1 MIRYRKA
8 AGALLLSAAL
18 LLSPAGCRADDAAES
33 EPTASASPE
42 DAVSRP
48 ISVTFSEA
56 LLHETGLDPAA
67 TARGLGLTNV
77 TDNDDGSCTIQMTAE
92 EQETASAALRE
103 SLDEQLL
110 ALPESGTWPFLDAV
124 ELSEDCTKATL
135 HSAAARYSPARD
147 NTVAQAVY
155 IPALLCAALLAIPA
169 AAAETSDDEAA
180 ATRPG
185 PVQVWGTL
193 TWLDDG
199 GLYVENSSG
208 DETLDKGRCR
218 KTVGLAADVLERQMD
233 RYRAEDEKAAE
244 TAERADVPQK

>member
-18 LLSPAGCRADDAAES
+18 LLSPAGCHADDAAES

-67 TARGLGLTNV
+67 TARGLGLSNV

-124 ELSEDCTKATL
+124 ELSDDCTKATL
-135 HSAAARYSPARD
+135 HTSPA
-147 NTVAQAVY
+147 Q
-155 IPALLCAALLAIPA
+155 PAIRL
-169 AAAETSDDEAA
+169 
-180 ATRPG
+180 
-185 PVQVWGTL
+185 
-193 TWLDDG
+193 
-199 GLYVENSSG
+199 
-208 DETLDKGRCR
+208 
-218 KTVGLAADVLERQMD
+218 
-233 RYRAEDEKAAE
+233 
-244 TAERADVPQK
+244 

>member
-124 ELSEDCTKATL
+124 ELSNDCTKATL

-155 IPALLCAALLAIPA
+155 IPALLCAAFSGEDPEAFAIHF
-169 AAAETSDDEAA
+169 TVLDSDGKTVLGEFDYPEPEAA
-180 ATRPG
+180 ASPG
-185 PVQVWGTL
+185 
-193 TWLDDG
+193 
-199 GLYVENSSG
+199 
-208 DETLDKGRCR
+208 
-218 KTVGLAADVLERQMD
+218 
-233 RYRAEDEKAAE
+233 AEDPAAGE
-244 TAERADVPQK
+244 SQPPESAEA